1 MARAAI
7 PSAGEIMHRI
17 VLTLA
22 CLLALLACS
31 AYAQQQL
38 EIISLKSRTAD
49 QVLPQLRP
57 FVEPGGTLSGMNNQ
71 IFIRASDANRRQ
83 IRELLAAI
91 DRPPRRLLISVRQ
104 DADSTAS
111 ARGGEVSGRV
121 TSGDVRVESR
131 RTVVGGAGVAVRRGG
146 DVVRGQVWDS
156 RSAGSERVAQ
166 QVQVVEGGK
175 AYINVGTSVP
185 VPLRQVVLTPG
196 GAVVSDTVVYRDLGT
211 GFSAEPR
218 LAGDSVTLTISPTHD
233 TPGSHGPGSANIQRL
248 STTVSGRLGEWI
260 DLGGS
265 TEERSGEESGT
276 LRYSTRGGS
285 TGRSVQ
291 LKVEELP

>member
-1 MARAAI
+1 MKRIAI
-7 PSAGEIMHRI
+7 
-17 VLTLA
+17 VW
-22 CLLALLACS
+22 LLALFAG
-31 AYAQQQL
+31 AAHAQQQL
-38 EIISLKSRTAD
+38 EIIDLKSRTAE

-71 IFIRASDANRRQ
+71 VFIRASEANRRQ
-83 IRELLAAI
+83 IKELLAAI

-104 DADSTAS
+104 DADSTAT

-131 RTVVGGAGVAVRRGG
+131 RTVVGGAGVEVRRGG
-146 DVVRGQVWDS
+146 DVVRGQVYDE

-175 AYINVGTSVP
+175 AWINVGTSVP
-185 VPLRQVVLTPG
+185 VPLRQVVMSPG

-211 GFSAEPR
+211 GFSAEPQ
-218 LAGDSVTLTISPTHD
+218 LAGDNVTLTISPTHD
-233 TPGSHGPGSANIQRL
+233 TPGRYGPGSANIQRL
-248 STTVSGRLGEWI
+248 TTTVSGRLGEWI

-265 TEERSGEESGT
+265 VEERTDEQSGI
-276 LRYSTRGGS
+276 LRHSTRSGS
-285 TGRSVQ
+285 TGRHVQ

>member
-1 MARAAI
+1 MKKL
-7 PSAGEIMHRI
+7 
-17 VLTLA
+17 VLSLA
-22 CLLALLACS
+22 LVLLAGA

-38 EIISLKSRTAD
+38 EIINLKSRTAD

-83 IRELLAAI
+83 IKELLAAI

-104 DADSTAS
+104 DADSTAT

-131 RTVVGGAGVAVRRGG
+131 RTVVGGAGVEVRRGG
-146 DVVRGQVWDS
+146 DVVRGQAYDA

-185 VPLRQVVLTPG
+185 VPLRQVVMSPG

-211 GFSAEPR
+211 GFSAEPQ
-218 LAGDSVTLTISPTHD
+218 LAGDNVTLTISPTHD
-233 TPGSHGPGSANIQRL
+233 TPGRYGPGSANIQRL
-248 STTVSGRLGEWI
+248 TTTVTGRLGEWI

-265 TEERSGEESGT
+265 VEERSGEQSG
-276 LRYSTRGGS
+276 LMRYSTRGGS
-285 TGRSVQ
+285 SGRRVQ

>member
-1 MARAAI
+1 MKKL
-7 PSAGEIMHRI
+7 
-17 VLTLA
+17 VLSLA
-22 CLLALLACS
+22 LVLLAGA

-38 EIISLKSRTAD
+38 EIINLKSRTAD

-71 IFIRASDANRRQ
+71 VFIRASDANRRQ
-83 IRELLAAI
+83 IKELLAAI

-104 DADSTAS
+104 DADSTAT

-131 RTVVGGAGVAVRRGG
+131 RTVVGGAGVEVRRGG
-146 DVVRGQVWDS
+146 DVVRGQVYDE

-175 AYINVGTSVP
+175 AWINVGTSVP
-185 VPLRQVVLTPG
+185 VPLRQVVMSPG

-211 GFSAEPR
+211 GFSAEPQ
-218 LAGDSVTLTISPTHD
+218 LAGDNVTLTISPTHD
-233 TPGSHGPGSANIQRL
+233 TPGRYGPGSANIQRL
-248 STTVSGRLGEWI
+248 TTTVTGRLGEWI

-265 TEERSGEESGT
+265 VEERSGEQSG
-276 LRYSTRGGS
+276 LMRYSTRGGS
-285 TGRSVQ
+285 SGRRVQ

>member
-1 MARAAI
+1 MRKLI
-7 PSAGEIMHRI
+7 P
-17 VLTLA
+17 VLA
-22 CLLALLACS
+22 CLLALLAG
-31 AYAQQQL
+31 AAHAQQQL
-38 EIISLKSRTAD
+38 EIINLKGRTAD

-57 FVEPGGTLSGMNNQ
+57 FVEPGGALSGMNNQ

-104 DADSTAS
+104 DADSAAT

-121 TSGDVRVESR
+121 SSGGTVIESR
-131 RTVVGGAGVAVRRGG
+131 RTVVGGSGVAVRRGD
-146 DVVRGQVWDS
+146 DVVRGQVYDS

-175 AYINVGTSVP
+175 ATINVGTSVP

-196 GAVVSDTVVYRDLGT
+196 GAIVSETTVYRDLGT
-211 GFSAEPR
+211 GFSAEPQ
-218 LAGDSVTLTISPTHD
+218 LAGDNVTLTISPTHD
-233 TPGSHGPGSANIQRL
+233 TPGAYGPGSANIQRL
-248 STTVSGRLGEWI
+248 TTTVSGRLGEWI

-265 TEERSGEESGT
+265 VDERSGEEAGT
-276 LRYSTRGGS
+276 LRHSTRGGS
-285 TGRSVQ
+285 TGRRVQ

>member
-1 MARAAI
+1 MRKLFV
-7 PSAGEIMHRI
+7 
-17 VLTLA
+17 VLLV
-22 CLLALLACS
+22 ALLAS
-31 AYAQQQL
+31 STYAQQQL
-38 EIISLKSRTAD
+38 EIINLKSRTAD

-57 FVEPGGTLSGMNNQ
+57 FIEPGGTLSGMNNQ

-91 DRPPRRLLISVRQ
+91 DRPPRRLVISVRQ
-104 DADSTAS
+104 DAESTAT
-111 ARGGEVSGRV
+111 ARGGEVSGRIG
-121 TSGDVRVESR
+121 SDHARIESR
-131 RTVVGGAGVAVRRGG
+131 RTVISGAGVEVRRGG
-146 DVVRGQVWDS
+146 DVVRGQVYDS

-175 AYINVGTSVP
+175 ATINVGTSVP

-211 GFSAEPR
+211 GFTAEPQ
-218 LAGDSVTLTISPTHD
+218 LAGDNVTLTISPTHD
-233 TPGSHGPGSANIQRL
+233 TPGSYGPGSANVQRL
-248 STTVSGRLGEWI
+248 TTTVSGRLGEWMSI
-260 DLGGS
+260 GGS
-265 TEERSGEESGT
+265 TEERAGEESGT

>member
-1 MARAAI
+1 MKRMFAALLF
-7 PSAGEIMHRI
+7 
-17 VLTLA
+17 V
-22 CLLALLACS
+22 LLAGGVC
-31 AYAQQQL
+31 AQQQL
-38 EIISLKSRTAD
+38 EIIDLKGRTAE

-57 FVEPGGTLSGMNNQ
+57 FVEPGGTISGMNNK
-71 IFIRASDANRRQ
+71 IFIRASAANRQQ

-121 TSGDVRVESR
+121 SSGGTVIESR
-131 RTVVGGAGVAVRRGG
+131 RTVVGGSGVEVRRGG
-146 DVVRGQVWDS
+146 DVVRGQVYDS

-175 AYINVGTSVP
+175 AFINVGTSVP
-185 VPLRQVVLTPG
+185 VPLRQVVVGPG
-196 GAVVSDTVVYRDLGT
+196 GAVVSESVVFRDLGT
-211 GFSAEPR
+211 GFYAEPQ
-218 LAGDSVTLTISPTHD
+218 LAGDNVTLSISPTHD
-233 TPGSHGPGSANIQRL
+233 TPGAYGPGSANIQRL

-265 TEERSGEESGT
+265 VEERSGESSGIT
-276 LRYSTRGGS
+276 RYSTRGGS
-285 TGRSVQ
+285 TGRRVQ